1 MTKKNELFKK
11 LLDQI
16 KFPDKFEDNDI
27 VQNGEIEN
35 VDVYANE
42 RKWKIH
48 VFFDTPLDFETYRSL
63 NELIYETFEPF
74 VNVELLVQ
82 TRDGSSK
89 KLPAY
94 WTYAIQN
101 STNLKPAVREF
112 LQGQAPH
119 LEKEKWLIP
128 TQNQV
133 VNGLLSEQVLAELN
147 KEFRRY
153 GFFNIK
159 FTTKVDETNIDENL
173 ISLEQEQ
180 AQHESAMQEFYI

>member
-1 MTKKNELFKK
+1 M
-11 LLDQI
+11 
-16 KFPDKFEDNDI
+16 
-27 VQNGEIEN
+27 EN
-35 VDVYANE
+35 P
-42 RKWKIH
+42 R
-48 VFFDTPLDFETYRSL
+48 FFDTPLDFETYRSL
-63 NELIYETFEPF
+63 NELIHETFEPF

-173 ISLEQEQ
+173 RSLEQEQ
-180 AQHESAMQEFYI
+180 AQHESAMQEFYEKQPAEPKKKMPVKSTRMGNKRSIKKLNLFKLKTWKMAVET